1 MASHDGWKY
10 VLETKKG
17 YVKEDGSF
25 TSEVKEA
32 LLIDFWDFGWVDD
45 TVKIYKKLGFNDPEV
60 ILSGVEEHTV
70 FPAYEARDGIG
81 IGYYLLMGYDFESA
95 FYKAR
100 SDYSSYKLY
109 NDDNI
114 VEYEEKLKN
123 KVLDY
128 YRERKSAEVLNSSDG
143 ALLLYQTNEE
153 SPKILDG
160 TLKHFYSKIGRVFM
174 YAIPLKNPHVEKYF
188 DMNKEE
194 RDYYNYFQQRGLAE
208 YFLTKFNAKKFNFGL
223 HFDSEILDIKII
235 NNELRIYLNDWN
247 VWNNLKIAKGINL
260 IIRDF
265 YSEKEMHITRMFG
278 SFVII
283 QKIDE
288 ELKAVK
294 ATPIPIKYCPLMV
307 KLLKEVGGETAE
319 KLLSSLDVSDKDKQ
333 SELMC
338 ELINQVVIK
347 AGYFDTNRPLNSCEA
362 NVLFGASETIS
373 SGFKAGLLDAS
384 VIVSNNLGTIIT
396 TNDSNTQ
403 GAVKRMTGLF
413 YTSPSD
419 EITKTAIDAGI
430 IPVFPYTSE
439 INQIEGVKRAISEGY
454 KRIAVTLAAKDNAF
468 MEKLKE
474 FENGDVT
481 IYKFGLCST
490 GIDEK
495 TALAMLQNAD
505 IIWSCASKYVKEY
518 IEPNAI
524 AQVGVKIPVYIMTL
538 KGWELV
544 KNHLEFMPSQN
555 YFDDVTLC
563 KGEETPVV
571 LNQGKSLKLV
581 KKKEIYKCSD
591 CPYPCI

>member
-32 LLIDFWDFGWVDD
+32 LLIDFWDFGLVDD

-60 ILSGVEEHTV
+60 ILSGVKEHTV
-70 FPAYEARDGIG
+70 SPAYEARNGIG
-81 IGYYLLMGYDFESA
+81 IGYYTLMGYDFESA

-100 SDYSSYKLY
+100 SDYNSYKLY

-114 VEYEEKLKN
+114 IKYEEEMKN

-128 YRERKSAEVLNSSDG
+128 YRERKSAQVLNSSDG
-143 ALLLYQTNEE
+143 ALLLYQTNED
-153 SPKILDG
+153 SPKILEG

-188 DMNKEE
+188 DMNREE
-194 RDYYNYFQQRGLAE
+194 RDYYNYFQQRGLID
-208 YFLTKFNAKKFNFGL
+208 YFVKRFNNDKFDFGL
-223 HFDSEILDIKII
+223 HFATKILDIKII

-247 VWNNLKIAKGINL
+247 MWNNLEIAKGINL

-278 SFVII
+278 SYVII
-283 QKIDE
+283 QKIDG

-294 ATPIPIKYCPLMV
+294 ATSIPIKYCPLMV
-307 KLLKEVGGETAE
+307 KLLKEVGGEVAE
-319 KLLSSLDVSDKDKQ
+319 NLLSSLDVSDAKKQ

-347 AGYFDTNRPLNSCEA
+347 AGYFDTSRPLNSCEA

-373 SGFKAGLLDAS
+373 SGFKAGALDAA

-396 TNDSNTQ
+396 TNDANTQ

-413 YTSPSD
+413 YTSPSE
-419 EITKTAIDAGI
+419 EILKTATEAGI
-430 IPVFPYTSE
+430 IPVFPYTGN
-439 INQIEGVKRAISEGY
+439 INQIEGVKQAINMGY
-454 KRIAVTLAAKDNAF
+454 RRIAVTLAAQDNRLMAS
-468 MEKLKE
+468 LKE
-474 FENGDVT
+474 LENNGVT

-490 GIDEK
+490 GISEK
-495 TALAMLQNAD
+495 TALTMLENAD

-518 IEPNAI
+518 IEPKAI
-524 AQVGVKIPVYIMTL
+524 AQVGIKIPVHIMTK

-544 KNHLEFMPSQN
+544 KNHLAYMSCHL
-555 YFDDVTLC
+555 DDVTLC
-563 KGEETPVV
+563 SGEEEPVI
-571 LNQGKSLKLV
+571 LNQGESLKLV
-581 KKKEIYKCSD
+581 RKRDVHKCSD
-591 CPYPCI
+591 CPHPCI